1 VEIRHLLHFVALA
14 EEGQF
19 TAAARRMNIVQS
31 GLSVTI
37 KELEQ
42 ELGVQLVNRTTRT
55 VSLTDAGEVF
65 LEYARSGLVTLNDGI
80 EAVRSRD
87 GVVRGRLHL
96 GILQSLGP
104 YVDLPLLLKTFRTRY
119 PQVEFSVRSLG
130 TDKIPALVRSG
141 YVDLSFHA
149 LVNKK
154 TWAGITIIPFAQDSL
169 VAICS
174 STHALAERRSVSL
187 ELMSK
192 EKFVDLT
199 PERALRALVDR
210 AFLQN
215 NLRRDSVYQVSDVE
229 TMLHFVAGG
238 LGVSIVPS
246 ALARTSAHSK
256 QLHVLPIMTQ
266 AHRLPKWHIVIATRT
281 QRRHIPG
288 KTTVERFLE
297 TLATLQLN
305 AKRRGLYLREKQ

>member
-42 ELGVQLVNRTTRT
+42 ELGVQLVNRTTRK
-55 VSLTDAGEVF
+55 VSLTEAGEVF
-65 LEYARSGLVTLNDGI
+65 LEHARSSLLMLNNGV

-119 PQVEFSVRSLG
+119 PQVEFSVRSLN
-130 TDKIPALVRSG
+130 TDKIPTLVRSG
-141 YVDLSFHA
+141 YLDLSFHA
-149 LVNKK
+149 LVEEKS
-154 TWAGITIIPFAQDSL
+154 WPGITIIPFARDSL

-174 STHALAERRSVSL
+174 SKHPLAGRRSVTL
-187 ELMSK
+187 ELLSK
-192 EKFVDLT
+192 EGFVDLT
-199 PERALRALVDR
+199 PERALRVLVDR

-215 NLRRDSVYQVSDVE
+215 NLQRDSVYQVSNVE
-229 TMLHFVAGG
+229 TMLQFVAAG

-246 ALARTSAHSK
+246 ALASTSPYSK
-256 QLHVLPIMTQ
+256 QLHVLTVTTP
-266 AHRLPKWHIVIATRT
+266 AHRLPKWRLVIAIRA
-281 QRRHIPG
+281 QRKHVPG
-288 KTTVERFLE
+288 KTTVELFLE
-297 TLATLQLN
+297 TLATLQAGIKASTN
-305 AKRRGLYLREKQ
+305 

>member
-1 VEIRHLLHFVALA
+1 MELRHIFHFIALA

-37 KELEQ
+37 KELER

-55 VSLTDAGEVF
+55 VSLTEAGEVF
-65 LEYARSGLVTLNDGI
+65 LEHARSSLLMLNNGV

-119 PQVEFSVRSLG
+119 PQVEFSVRSLSI
-130 TDKIPALVRSG
+130 DKIPALVRSG

-149 LVNKK
+149 LVKET
-154 TWAGITIIPFAQDSL
+154 TWAGITILPFARDSL

-174 STHALAERRSVSL
+174 SNHPLAGRRSVSL
-187 ELMSK
+187 ERLSQ
-192 EKFVDLT
+192 EGFVDLT

-210 AFLQN
+210 AFLEN
-215 NLRRDSVYQVSDVE
+215 NLKRDSIYQVSNVE
-229 TMLHFVAGG
+229 TMLQFVAGG

-246 ALARTSAHSK
+246 ALATTSPYSK
-256 QLHVLPIMTQ
+256 QLHVLPVMTP
-266 AHRLPKWHIVIATRT
+266 AHRLPKWRIVIAVRM
-281 QRRHIPG
+281 QRKHVPG
-288 KTTVERFLE
+288 KSTVELFLE
-297 TLATLQLN
+297 TLATLQ
-305 AKRRGLYLREKQ
+305 AGIKTSRYPAR

>member
-1 VEIRHLLHFVALA
+1 MEIRHLLHFVALA

-42 ELGVQLVNRTTRT
+42 ELGVQLVNRTTRK
-55 VSLTDAGEVF
+55 VSLTEAGEVF
-65 LEYARSGLVTLNDGI
+65 LEHARSSLLMLNNGV

-119 PQVEFSVRSLG
+119 PQVEFSVRSLN
-130 TDKIPALVRSG
+130 TDKIPTLVRSG
-141 YVDLSFHA
+141 YVDLSFLA
-149 LVNKK
+149 LVDEKK
-154 TWAGITIIPFAQDSL
+154 WPGITILPFARDSL

-174 STHALAERRSVSL
+174 SKHPLAERRSVSL
-187 ELMSK
+187 ELLSK
-192 EKFVDLT
+192 EGFVDLT
-199 PERALRALVDR
+199 PERALRVLVDR
-210 AFLQN
+210 AFLEN
-215 NLRRDSVYQVSDVE
+215 NLKRESVYQVNHVE
-229 TMLHFVAGG
+229 TMLQFVGAG

-246 ALARTSAHSK
+246 ALASTSPYSK
-256 QLHVLPIMTQ
+256 QVHVLTVMTP
-266 AHRLPKWHIVIATRT
+266 AHRLPKWRLVIAIRA
-281 QRRHIPG
+281 QRKHVPG
-288 KTTVERFLE
+288 KTTVELFLE
-297 TLATLQLN
+297 TLATLQ
-305 AKRRGLYLREKQ
+305 AGIKTSRYAAP

>member
-1 VEIRHLLHFVALA
+1 MEIRHLLHFVALA

-55 VSLTDAGEVF
+55 VSLTEAGEVF
-65 LEYARSGLVTLNDGI
+65 LEHARSSLLMLNNGV

-119 PQVEFSVRSLG
+119 PQVEFSVRSPN
-130 TDKIPALVRSG
+130 TDKIPTLVRSG
-141 YVDLSFHA
+141 YLDLSFLA
-149 LVNKK
+149 LLEEKS
-154 TWAGITIIPFAQDSL
+154 WPGITILPFAQDSL

-174 STHALAERRSVSL
+174 SKHPLAERRSVSL
-187 ELMSK
+187 ELLSK
-192 EKFVDLT
+192 EGFVDLT
-199 PERALRALVDR
+199 PERALRVLVDR
-210 AFLQN
+210 AFLEN
-215 NLRRDSVYQVSDVE
+215 NLKRESVYQVSNVE
-229 TMLHFVAGG
+229 TMLQFVAAG

-246 ALARTSAHSK
+246 ALASTSPYSK
-256 QLHVLPIMTQ
+256 QLHVLTVTTP
-266 AHRLPKWHIVIATRT
+266 AHRLPKWRLVIAVRA
-281 QRRHIPG
+281 QRKHVPG
-288 KTTVERFLE
+288 KTTVELFLE
-297 TLATLQLN
+297 TLATLQ
-305 AKRRGLYLREKQ
+305 AGIKTILRQQP

>member
-1 VEIRHLLHFVALA
+1 MEIRHLLHFVALA

-37 KELEQ
+37 KELEE

-55 VSLTDAGEVF
+55 VSLTDAGELF
-65 LEYARSGLVTLNDGI
+65 LEHARSSLLMLNNGI

-119 PQVEFSVRSLG
+119 PQVEFSVRSLS

-149 LVNKK
+149 PVDEKE
-154 TWAGITIIPFAQDSL
+154 WAGITTIPFARDSL

-174 STHALAERRSVSL
+174 KQHALAERRTVSL
-187 ELMSK
+187 ELLSK
-192 EKFVDLT
+192 ECFVDLT
-199 PERALRALVDR
+199 PERSLRALVDR
-210 AFLQN
+210 AFMEN
-215 NLRRDSVYQVSDVE
+215 NVRRDSVYQVSNVE
-229 TMLHFVAGG
+229 TMLQFVAGG
-238 LGVSIVPS
+238 LGVSIVPT
-246 ALARTSAHSK
+246 ALAKTSASSK
-256 QLHVLPIMTQ
+256 QLQVLPIMTPT
-266 AHRLPKWHIVIATRT
+266 HRLPKWRIVIATRS
-281 QRRHIPG
+281 QRQRSPG
-288 KTTVERFLE
+288 KTTVALFLE
-297 TLATLQLN
+297 TLATLQ
-305 AKRRGLYLREKQ
+305 ATIKGRGF

>member
-1 VEIRHLLHFVALA
+1 MEIRHLLHFVALA

-37 KELEQ
+37 KELEE

-55 VSLTDAGEVF
+55 VSLTDAGELF
-65 LEYARSGLVTLNDGI
+65 LEHARSSLLMLNNGV

-104 YVDLPLLLKTFRTRY
+104 YVDLPLLLKTFRSRY
-119 PQVEFSVRSLG
+119 PQVEFSVRSLS

-149 LVNKK
+149 PVDEK
-154 TWAGITIIPFAQDSL
+154 TWPGITTIPFARDSL

-174 STHALAERRSVSL
+174 SKHALAVRRTISL
-187 ELMSK
+187 ELLSK
-192 EKFVDLT
+192 ESFVDLT
-199 PERALRALVDR
+199 PERSLRTLVDR
-210 AFLQN
+210 AFLEN
-215 NLRRDSVYQVSDVE
+215 TLRRESVYQVSNVE
-229 TMLHFVAGG
+229 TMLQFVAGG
-238 LGVSIVPS
+238 LGVSIVPT
-246 ALARTSAHSK
+246 ALARASAYSK
-256 QLHVLPIMTQ
+256 QLHVLPVTTQ
-266 AHRLPKWHIVIATRT
+266 VHRLPKWRIVIATRT
-281 QRRHIPG
+281 QRRQIPG
-288 KTTVERFLE
+288 KTTVELFLE
-297 TLATLQLN
+297 TLATLQ
-305 AKRRGLYLREKQ
+305 ATVKRRGLHVREKQ